1 MVRLADPEEEARL
14 LVDPPTNLEV
24 GSEAKVRAMVVAYWV
39 VAGAAALVEQAKAA
53 AGAEAATAEAAKGA
67 GARAT
72 EVAGMAATTEVA
84 VMAVATEVAEVV
96 AAAVEATKA
105 MARRD

>member
-1 MVRLADPEEEARL
+1 M
-14 LVDPPTNLEV
+14 
-24 GSEAKVRAMVVAYWV
+24 
-39 VAGAAALVEQAKAA
+39 
-53 AGAEAATAEAAKGA
+53 
-67 GARAT
+67 

-84 VMAVATEVAEVV
+84 VMAVATEVADVV